1 MAYIKYKELTKY
13 YHFSEELDVTKLPEY
28 TYNFIEDNE
37 ALLLAYADG
46 INMFIFTSRKL
57 IVFEVNTLLNKHK
70 VHFFP
75 YNHISSTA
83 IETIPGRLAI
93 YLSMDSGYQVRL
105 NFVKLTKEEQEKIK
119 RVYMRMIKTISTK
132 RVRIN

>member
-13 YHFSEELDVTKLPEY
+13 YHFSEELDVTKLPDY
-28 TYNFIEDNE
+28 TYNFIEENE
-37 ALLLAYADG
+37 MLLLAYADG
-46 INMFIFTSRKL
+46 VNMFILTSRKM
-57 IVFEVNTLLNKHK
+57 IIFEVNTIINKHK

-93 YLSMDSGYQVRL
+93 YLSMDSGYQLRFY
-105 NFVKLTKEEQEKIK
+105 FVKLTKEKETRI
-119 RVYMRMIKTISTK
+119 ISNYNK
-132 RVRIN
+132 MLGLISR

>member
-13 YHFSEELDVTKLPEY
+13 YHFSEELNVTNLPDY
-28 TYNFIEDNE
+28 TYNFIEENE

-46 INMFIFTSRKL
+46 TNMFILTSRKL
-57 IVFEVNTLLNKHK
+57 IIFEVNTLLNKHK

-93 YLSMDSGYQVRL
+93 YLSMDSGYQLRFY
-105 NFVKLTKEEQEKIK
+105 FVKLTKEKETRIISNYNKILGL
-119 RVYMRMIKTISTK
+119 ISK
-132 RVRIN
+132 

>member
-93 YLSMDSGYQVRL
+93 YLSMDSGYQLRFY
-105 NFVKLTKEEQEKIK
+105 FVKLTKEKETRI
-119 RVYMRMIKTISTK
+119 ISNYNK
-132 RVRIN
+132 MLGLISR

>member
-93 YLSMDSGYQVRL
+93 YLSMDSGYQLRFY
-105 NFVKLTKEEQEKIK
+105 FVKLTKEKETRI
-119 RVYMRMIKTISTK
+119 ISNYNK
-132 RVRIN
+132 MLSLISR

>member
-1 MAYIKYKELTKY
+1 MYNVKIYI
-13 YHFSEELDVTKLPEY
+13 EE
-28 TYNFIEDNE
+28 NE

-46 INMFIFTSRKL
+46 TNMFILTSRKL
-57 IVFEVNTLLNKHK
+57 IIFEVNTLLNKHK

-93 YLSMDSGYQVRL
+93 YLSMDSGYQLRFY
-105 NFVKLTKEEQEKIK
+105 FVKLTKEKETRIISNYNKILGL
-119 RVYMRMIKTISTK
+119 ISK
-132 RVRIN
+132 